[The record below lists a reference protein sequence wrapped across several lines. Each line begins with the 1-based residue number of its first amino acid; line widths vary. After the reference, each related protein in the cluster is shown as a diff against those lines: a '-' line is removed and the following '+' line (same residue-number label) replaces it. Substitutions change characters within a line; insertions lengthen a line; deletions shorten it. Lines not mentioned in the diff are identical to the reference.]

1 MVRVLCLGELL
12 RDRFVVGDREVTAP
26 GGAVA
31 NVAVALAK
39 LGISVEFIG
48 SIGADEMGEELRQ
61 SLQAQ
66 GVGIAG
72 LQVCQAPTRE
82 IRIRVDGAGERS
94 FLGFSGPPGTV
105 YADGLLAAEAL
116 PEPLF
121 EAAEYLVLGSC
132 LLPSPIAHR
141 ATLRALHLAEKHYL
155 KVVTDINWRSVFWPD
170 PSAAV
175 STVWPLLQQTDF
187 LKVSY
192 EEALH
197 FLGTASPAAIAN
209 RLPDLEGVLVTDGA
223 RGGRYF
229 LGDRQGEYRAFAVE
243 TVDTTGAGDAF
254 LGGFLAQLL
263 QTPLSALGQPQTA
276 QTLLTYGAAVGALA
290 TRRLGATAALPTPAE
305 VTEFLQTAPLT

>member
-1 MVRVLCLGELL
+1 MGCVLCLGEVL

-39 LGISVEFIG
+39 LGIPVEFIG
-48 SIGADEMGEELRQ
+48 SIGDDEIGQELHQ
-61 SLQAQ
+61 FLQAS
-66 GVGIAG
+66 GVGIRG
-72 LQVCQAPTRE
+72 LQVYPAPTRE

-94 FLGFSGPPGTV
+94 FVGFSGPPGTI
-105 YADGLLAAEAL
+105 YADGLLRAEQL
-116 PEPLF
+116 PEALF
-121 EAAEYLVLGSC
+121 EAAEFLVLGSC
-132 LLPSPIAHR
+132 LLPSPIAHQ
-141 ATLRALHLAEKHYL
+141 ATLHALHLAEKYYL

-170 PSAAV
+170 PSTAV
-175 STVWPLLQQTDF
+175 ATVLPVLHQTDF

-254 LGGFLAQLL
+254 LAGFLARLTA
-263 QTPLSALGQPQTA
+263 TPLSTLSQPQTVQA
-276 QTLLTYGAAVGALA
+276 LLTYGAAMGALA
-290 TRRLGATAALPTPAE
+290 TRALGATTALPTAAE
-305 VTEFLQTAPLT
+305 VTEFLQTAPLA